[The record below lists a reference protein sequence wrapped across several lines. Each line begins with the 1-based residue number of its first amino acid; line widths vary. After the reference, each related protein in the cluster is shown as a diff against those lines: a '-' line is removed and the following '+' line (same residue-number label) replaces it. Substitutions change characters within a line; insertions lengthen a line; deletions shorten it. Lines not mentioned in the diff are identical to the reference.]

1 MSKELK
7 KRNQLI
13 YARKHR
19 DKKSYKEL
27 SEEFGITE
35 TRVRQ
40 ILDQERKKHHRIVN
54 VIQNL
59 SIPEIDYI
67 CDKMNVSSTTR
78 GRIYNVLIN
87 SDLLRFDKWKSLTRD
102 QLMQIANLG
111 EYSVDIILKAA
122 KIA

>member
-7 KRNQLI
+7 ERNQLI

-35 TRVRQ
+35 TRIRQ
-40 ILDQERKKHHRIVN
+40 ILDQERRKHHRLVN
-54 VIQNL
+54 AVQDL

-67 CDKMNVSSTTR
+67 CDEMNVSITTR
-78 GRIYNVLIN
+78 GRIYNALAD
-87 SDLLRFDKWKSLTRD
+87 SDLLRFNKWKSLTRD
-102 QLMQIANLG
+102 QLVKIANLG

>member
-7 KRNQLI
+7 ERNQLI

-27 SEEFGITE
+27 SEEFSITE
-35 TRVRQ
+35 TRIRQ
-40 ILDQERKKHHRIVN
+40 ILDQERRKHHRLVN
-54 VIQNL
+54 AAQDL

-67 CDKMNVSSTTR
+67 CNEMNVSITTR
-78 GRIYNVLIN
+78 GRIYNALAD
-87 SDLLRFDKWKSLTRD
+87 SDLLRFNKWKSLTKN
-102 QLMQIANLG
+102 QLMKIANLG
-111 EYSVDIILKAA
+111 EYSVEIILKAA

>member
-7 KRNQLI
+7 ERNQLI

-40 ILDQERKKHHRIVN
+40 ILEQERRKHRRFANTAQH
-54 VIQNL
+54 L

-67 CDKMNVSSTTR
+67 CDEMNVSITTR
-78 GRIYNVLIN
+78 GRIYNALIY
-87 SDLLRFDKWKSLTRD
+87 SDLLKFNKWKSMTRD
-102 QLMQIANLG
+102 QLMKIANLG

-122 KIA
+122 KIS